1 MKHNKKAVL
10 ITLIIL
16 FVGFFFFPNKVFAV
30 TVKAELSNPFK
41 SNKTYYT
48 RGWDTSLIQ
57 KKYKYPAH
65 NYRETSNL
73 EKFTTTINNENASLF
88 CIEPGAS
95 FSSKVKYSAT
105 EVTNKSSQKTLPG
118 KIYNAKWA
126 WSATKQ
132 KMLQKVMSCYVGSDD
147 GIVSEQA
154 LVWEIVTGERTSI
167 NASNI
172 FKGNYAPN
180 NKISKS
186 LYDLIKSDSGMY
198 KEYKNT
204 LICAARFDSTATPS
218 WASTTK
224 ALSLSSVA
232 SESQSKAEFK
242 STYKVDSGNAQK
254 DLFKYY
260 SCKIGNS
267 AAKKCTDGLT
277 ASGVTLKC
285 SNNSCTIST
294 QKEIAKSSPVKI
306 TFEYYYLPNGK
317 TLKYRK
323 TLEEKNIT
331 EWAIFYEYGSSHDK
345 QSLMIGAIRKTFT
358 LNVYTGSAPKY
369 ALKVQKVDED
379 GKTVITTGTAKFA
392 VYDDSKLKNKVCE
405 ITTSKGQGE
414 CKGLKRTGKYYVV
427 ELQAPTGHIKK
438 SGYTTV
444 NVTSADTEA
453 NIAKIKYTSIKN
465 TDRHLIMDKRTL
477 DPETGKVISLT
488 GDSCT
493 VKTCDNGIDNGPVF
507 EIKSGNKYVCVTEIS
522 NGKYKY
528 KSMNENCPSGTTKD
542 IKTCNGKF
550 DIIEIPTGT
559 FVVTETKT
567 VCGSTL
573 PKNPSQTITIKET
586 DTKKTVT
593 MENGVSGVVFNKL
606 NENGSL
612 INGGKFALQVKQNG
626 IYIDVPLKHQAGS
639 IYVYDSS
646 LTATSDNVILETT
659 DGIINVKGLPAGD
672 YRFVEKEA
680 PTGYDAIK
688 DKDSTATFTISDA
701 SNSDIQVNLT
711 NKKAKLE
718 GSSDS
723 AELIVTIITGRKV
736 INYVLVIG
744 GLAVLLVALIILRK
758 KFKK

>member
-1 MKHNKKAVL
+1 MKHNKKSVL

-16 FVGFFFFPNKVFAV
+16 FVGFFFLPNKVFAA
-30 TVKAELSNPFK
+30 TVKAEKNNPFG

-48 RGWDTSLIQ
+48 RGWNTSLIQ

-73 EKFTTTINNENASLF
+73 EKFTVNGSPLF

-95 FSSKVKYSAT
+95 FSSKISYNVKPT
-105 EVTNKSSQKTLPG
+105 LQKG
-118 KIYNAKWA
+118 IYNPKWA

-132 KMLQKVMSCYVGSDD
+132 KMLQKIMSCYVNKED

-180 NKISKS
+180 NKVSKS
-186 LYDLIKSDSGMY
+186 LYDLIKSDKGMY
-198 KEYKNT
+198 KEYKNI

-242 STYKVDSGNAQK
+242 KTYKVDSGNAQK

-267 AAKKCTDGLT
+267 GAKKCTDGLT

-306 TFEYYYLPNGK
+306 TFEYYYLPNGNDE
-317 TLKYRK
+317 LKYRTELDSK
-323 TLEEKNIT
+323 TS
-331 EWAIFYEYGSSHDK
+331 WAQFYETNNHDR
-345 QSLMIGAIRKTFT
+345 QSLMVGAMKKTFT

-369 ALKVQKVDED
+369 ALKVQKVDEN
-379 GKTVITTGTAKFA
+379 GKTVITAGTAKFA
-392 VYDDSKLKNKVCE
+392 VYGDSKLKNKVCE

-477 DPETGKVISLT
+477 DPETGKVMSLT

-528 KSMNENCPSGTTKD
+528 KSMNENCPSGTTKE

-659 DGIINVKGLPAGD
+659 DGIINVKGLPVGD

-744 GLAVLLVALIILRK
+744 GLAVLLVALIILRNKSK
-758 KFKK
+758 K

>member
-1 MKHNKKAVL
+1 MKYNRKV
-10 ITLIIL
+10 IIMLIIL
-16 FVGFFFFPNKVFAV
+16 LTVFFSLPNKVFATTKTV
-30 TVKAELSNPFK
+30 TATKINPFG
-41 SNKTYYT
+41 SNKKYYT
-48 RGWDTSLIQ
+48 KGWNTSLI
-57 KKYKYPAH
+57 KSNYNYNAYS
-65 NYRETSNL
+65 YRETSNL
-73 EKFTTTINNENASLF
+73 EQFKTSDLTLF

-95 FSSKVKYSAT
+95 FSSKVSYN
-105 EVTNKSSQKTLPG
+105 VNDTLKKG
-118 KIYNAKWA
+118 IYNTKWA
-126 WSATKQ
+126 WSSAKQ
-132 KMLQKVMSCYVGSDD
+132 QMIQKIMSCYVDSNN
-147 GIVSEQA
+147 GIVSAQA

-172 FKGNYAPN
+172 FKGNFEPN
-180 NKISKS
+180 NKVGNGNTR
-186 LYDLIKSDSGMY
+186 LYDLIKSNSNIY
-198 KEYKNT
+198 SYYKNN

-218 WASTTK
+218 WASKTQ

-232 SESQSKAEFK
+232 SESQANAEFK

-254 DLFKYY
+254 NLLKYY
-260 SCKIGNS
+260 KCKIGDS
-267 AAKKCTDGLT
+267 SSKKCTDGLT

-285 SNNSCTIST
+285 DNYGNSCTIST

-306 TFEYYYLPNGK
+306 TFEYYYLPNGNA
-317 TLKYRK
+317 LKYREELGEK
-323 TLEEKNIT
+323 TS
-331 EWAIFYEYGSSHDK
+331 WAQFYEYNTSSVNHAK
-345 QSLMIGAIRKTFT
+345 QTLMVGALKKTFT
-358 LNVYTGSAPKY
+358 LNVYTGAAPKY

-379 GKTVITTGTAKFA
+379 GKTVITTGTSKFA

-507 EIKSGNKYVCVTEIS
+507 EIKSGNKYVCATEIS

>member
-1 MKHNKKAVL
+1 MKHNKKSVL

-16 FVGFFFFPNKVFAV
+16 FVGFFFLPNKVFAA
-30 TVKAELSNPFK
+30 TVKAEKNNPFG

-48 RGWDTSLIQ
+48 RGWNTSLIQ

-73 EKFTTTINNENASLF
+73 EKFTVNGSPLF

-95 FSSKVKYSAT
+95 FSSKVSYNVKPT
-105 EVTNKSSQKTLPG
+105 LQKG
-118 KIYNAKWA
+118 IYNSKWA

-132 KMLQKVMSCYVGSDD
+132 KMLQKIMSCYVEKED

-180 NKISKS
+180 NKVSKS
-186 LYDLIKSDSGMY
+186 LYDLIKSDKGMY
-198 KEYKNT
+198 KEYKNI

-242 STYKVDSGNAQK
+242 KTYKVDSGNAQK

-267 AAKKCTDGLT
+267 GAKKCTDGLT

-306 TFEYYYLPNGK
+306 TFEYYYLPNGNDE
-317 TLKYRK
+317 LKYRTELGSK
-323 TLEEKNIT
+323 TS
-331 EWAIFYEYGSSHDK
+331 WAQFYETNNHDR
-345 QSLMIGAIRKTFT
+345 QSLMVGAMKKTFT

-369 ALKVQKVDED
+369 ALKVQKVDEN
-379 GKTVITTGTAKFA
+379 GKTVITAGTAKFA
-392 VYDDSKLKNKVCE
+392 VYSDSKLKNKVCE
-405 ITTSKGQGE
+405 IKTSKGQGE

-477 DPETGKVISLT
+477 DPETGKVMSLT

-528 KSMNENCPSGTTKD
+528 KSMNENCPSGTTKE

-612 INGGKFALQVKQNG
+612 INGGKFALQIKQNG

-659 DGIINVKGLPAGD
+659 DGIINVKGLPVGD

-744 GLAVLLVALIILRK
+744 GLAVLLVALIILRNKSK
-758 KFKK
+758 K